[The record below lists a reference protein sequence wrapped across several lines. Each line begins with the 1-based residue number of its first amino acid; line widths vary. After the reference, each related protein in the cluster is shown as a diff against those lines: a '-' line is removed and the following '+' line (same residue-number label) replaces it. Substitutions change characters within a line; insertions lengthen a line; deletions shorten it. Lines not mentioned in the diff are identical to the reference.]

1 MKKFVCIILA
11 LALTAAACDDKKQ
24 EQHEAPVLLSTS
36 PADQAVDVLSDQ
48 VIQLRFDEVITPAS
62 PYNITVNNE
71 AVEVR
76 VSNLSLTTL
85 ELDLVLEAGRTY
97 TVQVPAGAVV
107 NSFGVA
113 LENAF
118 SFSFTTKAE
127 QVVAP
132 DEQPVV
138 ANPSPEVVKVY
149 NYLKEQYGKKS
160 LSGTMSHVSW
170 NVNEAE
176 WVKQHTGK
184 YPAMAT
190 VDYIH
195 LNYSPANWI
204 DYNDTGFLE
213 DWWAANGL
221 VSAGWHWVVPNSE
234 SGVSDPQ
241 QYTYKP
247 EGTTFK
253 VANALTEGN
262 WEHEVLQ
269 ADLAEMA
276 DYLLL
281 LKEKNIPVL
290 WRPLHEAA
298 GNIYEYNNG
307 TAWFWWGAGGAD
319 NYKALWIHMF
329 EYFESRGLNNLLWV
343 WTTQT
348 KDAAFYPGDA
358 YVDIVGRDIY
368 NNGSGSDIAAQ
379 FASIQAKYPN
389 KMVTLSEFGSSA
401 SFSKQW
407 EAGASWSYFMPWY
420 DYDRTLN
427 PGSEAFAGSSHE
439 HADVAWWQDAAA
451 HADVLWRED
460 LPSLK

>member
-1 MKKFVCIILA
+1 MKKFVYIILA

-24 EQHEAPVLLSTS
+24 KQHEAPVLLSPS

-160 LSGTMSHVSW
+160 LSGTMSNVSW
-170 NVNEAE
+170 NINEAE
-176 WVKQHTGK
+176 WVHLHTGK
-184 YPAMAT
+184 WPAMTT
-190 VDYIH
+190 VDYGH
-195 LNYSPANWI
+195 LNHSPANWI
-204 DYNDTGFLE
+204 DYNHTQFLE
-213 DWWAANGL
+213 DWWLANGL
-221 VSAGWHWVVPNSE
+221 VGASWHWVVPKTE
-234 SGVSDPQ
+234 SVVSDPFA
-241 QYTYKP
+241 YTYKP
-247 EGTTFK
+247 EETTFK
-253 VANALTEGN
+253 VANALTEGS

-379 FASIQAKYPN
+379 FASIQAEYPN

-427 PGSEAFAGSSHE
+427 PGSEAFTGSSHE

>member
-1 MKKFVCIILA
+1 
-11 LALTAAACDDKKQ
+11 
-24 EQHEAPVLLSTS
+24 
-36 PADQAVDVLSDQ
+36 VDVLSDQ
-48 VIQLRFDEVITPAS
+48 LIQLRFDEVITPAHQHD
-62 PYNITVNNE
+62 ITVNNE

-127 QVVAP
+127 QVVAL

-138 ANPSPEVVKVY
+138 KNPSPEVIKVY

-160 LSGTMSHVSW
+160 LSGTMSNVSW
-170 NVNEAE
+170 NINEAE
-176 WVKQHTGK
+176 WVHLHTGK
-184 YPAMAT
+184 WPAMAT

-221 VSAGWHWVVPNSE
+221 VSAGWHWVVPKTE
-234 SGVSDPQ
+234 SVVSDPFA
-241 QYTYKP
+241 YTYKP
-247 EGTTFK
+247 EETTFK
-253 VANALTEGN
+253 VANALTEGS

-379 FASIQAKYPN
+379 FASIQAEYPN